1 MKIKTYATTIL
12 MSLFFMGAAS
22 ATDEKKASVSVQ
34 QDGDITQIVITPAKG
49 YKWNM
54 LYPSKLK
61 FSVCNE
67 TECIF
72 FTENITI
79 EEKK

>member
-1 MKIKTYATTIL
+1 MKIKTYATIIL
-12 MSLFFMGAAS
+12 MSLFFMGAAT
-22 ATDEKKASVSVQ
+22 AADEKKASVSVQ
-34 QDGDITQIVITPAKG
+34 QGDGVTQIIITPAKG
-49 YKWNM
+49 YKWNV

-72 FTENITI
+72 FTENISI